1 MTLCG
6 DTNDEGGTMRR
17 LVAVVACAVVVAGLG
32 SAPGWAQEPQLIEIP
47 VDTVVEGAPGS
58 EHQVATAAVAPEDQ
72 GRECTVAAE
81 GVNNE
86 SAHPDTDLLVRSG
99 GGEVVAPDVERE
111 PEAHTEAS
119 GTLVLGSEVTV
130 FVRLGPDGIFS
141 GGMVVTVE
149 CAPLPTSTTTTV
161 TTPPAP
167 EAPPAVPVP
176 AEPDFT
182 G

>member
-1 MTLCG
+1 
-6 DTNDEGGTMRR
+6 MRR
-17 LVAVVACAVVVAGLG
+17 LVAVVASAVVVAGLG
-32 SAPGWAQEPQLIEIP
+32 SAAGWAQEPPLIEIP
-47 VDTVVEGAPGS
+47 IDTVVEGAPGS

-86 SAHPDTDLLVRSG
+86 SRHPDTDLLVRSG

-130 FVRLGPDGIFS
+130 FVRLGSDGIFS

-149 CAPLPTSTTTTV
+149 CAPPATSTTTAV

-167 EAPPAVPVP
+167 EAAPPAVPVP
-176 AEPDFT
+176 AEPNFT

>member
-1 MTLCG
+1 
-6 DTNDEGGTMRR
+6 MRR
-17 LVAVVACAVVVAGLG
+17 LVAVAACAVAVVGLG
-32 SAPGWAQEPQLIEIP
+32 SAAGWAQEPPLIEIP

-86 SAHPDTDLLVRSG
+86 SQHPDTDLLVRSG
-99 GGEVVAPDVERE
+99 GGEVVVPDVERE
-111 PEAHTEAS
+111 PGAHTEAS

-130 FVRLGPDGIFS
+130 FVRLGSDGIFS

-149 CAPLPTSTTTTV
+149 CAPLPTPTSTTTTV

-167 EAPPAVPVP
+167 EVAPPAVPVP
-176 AEPDFT
+176 AVPDFT